1 MFLWGSVL
9 FLPSRIVIVSRGN
22 LLCSFHCFSRLFGPR
37 SGPLASCAALSLC
50 NSEHG
55 ILLGCRSA
63 LDRVSDKKNFFLR
76 CSNKKLARCE
86 EGLHRLFGS
95 PIAIDRAW
103 SNQSEGALDV
113 CQSWERRDKFS
124 PKPPRHFDPIFYSK
138 FKIWNNSFQ
147 WETSNFLWPRKNQHF
162 GGEGI
167 TAKLPSHCTSWGIY
181 KHAPTA
187 FWRKRRLLY
196 WKKGGHK
203 KRFSQGGYMQGTSSP
218 P

>member
-1 MFLWGSVL
+1 MWMFEQKVGQMRGKSSPAV
-9 FLPSRIVIVSRGN
+9 RIPYRN
-22 LLCSFHCFSRLFGPR
+22 R
-37 SGPLASCAALSLC
+37 SGMVESV
-50 NSEHG
+50 G
-55 ILLGCRSA
+55 
-63 LDRVSDKKNFFLR
+63 
-76 CSNKKLARCE
+76 
-86 EGLHRLFGS
+86 GS
-95 PIAIDRAW
+95 PW
-103 SNQSEGALDV
+103 
-113 CQSWERRDKFS
+113 CS
-124 PKPPRHFDPIFYSK
+124 PELRTVWQIFAETPLPFWILTQFFYSK
-138 FKIWNNSFQ
+138 FKFWNNSFQ